1 MGETLRAMD
10 EKSFIAC
17 WLVKCTDFPKTEGEV
32 FSSANWSKIAT
43 LEDFDWSSILLQN
56 GKEKK
61 MATGNGSI
69 ERAERENRR
78 EEP

>member
-1 MGETLRAMD
+1 MD

-43 LEDFDWSSILLQN
+43 LEDFDWSSILSR
-56 GKEKK
+56 KEKN
-61 MATGNGSI
+61 GNGQ
-69 ERAERENRR
+69 RLNRKSGAG
-78 EEP
+78 E